1 MNKFKVSNEARKMV
15 EVLELTSPPYG
26 KCFVVKSR
34 RFITNKAE
42 YIKVNAFSQKVL
54 IFLIK

>member
-15 EVLELTSPPYG
+15 EVFELTSPPYG

-42 YIKVNAFSQKVL
+42 YIKVNAFPQKVL